1 MLTDNFKSAQDLV
14 LREGWFLDQRDWDKW
29 LDLYLPEAEYW
40 LPCWKEDGTLTDD
53 PRRQISLI
61 YYSSRAGLEDRVYRI
76 RTDRS
81 LASTPLPRTSHIVNC
96 VLSEAIDDEH
106 VRISSNWVV
115 NSYRLDQQN
124 HFFGSQTHV
133 LKSTPDGLKIAS
145 RKVIVMND
153 TIPCPLD
160 IYSV

>member
-1 MLTDNFKSAQDLV
+1 MVSDKFKSAHDLI
-14 LREGWFLDQRDWDKW
+14 LTESWFLDQREWDKW

-40 LPCWKEDGTLTDD
+40 LPCWKEDDTLTDD

-96 VLSEAIDDEH
+96 MLSEVIDDQH

-124 HFFGSQTHV
+124 YFFGSQTHV

-145 RKVIVMND
+145 RKIIVMND
-153 TIPCPLD
+153 NIPCPLD